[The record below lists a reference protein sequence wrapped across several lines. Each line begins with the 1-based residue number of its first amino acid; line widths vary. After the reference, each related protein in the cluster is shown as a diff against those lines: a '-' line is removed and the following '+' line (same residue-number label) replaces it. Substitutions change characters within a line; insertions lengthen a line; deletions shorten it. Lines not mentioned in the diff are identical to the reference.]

1 MSKRDEFVAEMNRI
15 EEAIN
20 KTNSPYLKRDYKK
33 ALIRMREE
41 LIEYDNYMNQTKK
54 LIKK

>member
-1 MSKRDEFVAEMNRI
+1 MSKRDEFVAEMKRI

-20 KTNSPYLKRDYKK
+20 KTNSPYLKNDYKK

-41 LIEYDNYMNQTKK
+41 LIEYDNYMKQSILNRK
-54 LIKK
+54 

>member
-1 MSKRDEFVAEMNRI
+1 MSKRDEFVAEMKRL

-20 KTNSPYLKRDYKK
+20 KTNSPYLKKDYEK
-33 ALIRMREE
+33 ALIEMRKE
-41 LIEYDNYMNQTKK
+41 LVEYDNYMNQSKK